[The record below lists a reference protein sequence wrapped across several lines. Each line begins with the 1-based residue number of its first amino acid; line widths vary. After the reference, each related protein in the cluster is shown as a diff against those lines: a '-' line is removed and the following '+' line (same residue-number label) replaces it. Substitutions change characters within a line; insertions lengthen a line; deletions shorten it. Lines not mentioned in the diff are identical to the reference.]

1 MKSSALD
8 QPAARVYCEAA
19 QRFSAVVRNG
29 PQQSVA
35 KFLRDV
41 DGALADLYSAGSRL
55 PELEPDTEELPES
68 NLPPGRNQ
76 QLQGSLAKL
85 LGQFDSYREIFD
97 PHDPGDT
104 EPVQYRVSL
113 DLLEIL
119 DDQDYALS
127 LLDPGRVITPTD
139 VVWQW
144 RFGFT
149 SHWGRHVASVLR
161 VVNNLLY
168 TQFIEALEEGGADA

>member
-1 MKSSALD
+1 MTLSVLD
-8 QPAARVYCEAA
+8 QPAARTYRETAE
-19 QRFSAVVRNG
+19 RFRTIVRNS

-41 DGALADLYSAGSRL
+41 DGALADLYSAGSML
-55 PELEPDTEELPES
+55 PELEPDTDELPES
-68 NLPPGRNQ
+68 NLPADRNQ
-76 QLQGSLAKL
+76 QLQGSLAQL

-97 PHDPGDT
+97 PTDPADK

-113 DLLEIL
+113 DLIEIL

-127 LLDPGRVITPTD
+127 LLDRDRVITPAD

-161 VVNNLLY
+161 VINSLLY